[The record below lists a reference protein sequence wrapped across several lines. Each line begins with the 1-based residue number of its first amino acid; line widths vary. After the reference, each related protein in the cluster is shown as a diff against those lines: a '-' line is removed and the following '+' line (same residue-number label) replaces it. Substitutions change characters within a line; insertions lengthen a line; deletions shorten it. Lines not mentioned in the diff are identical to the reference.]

1 MKLFRPNAEFACCSS
16 LSLCSV
22 LCAGALC
29 AAPYRPRWC
38 WLSALQASGLLLRS
52 VPHCRLFRVARISQF
67 ALVAGLNPN
76 QKARLSLSLVC
87 LSLEFDLSSIPPLC
101 YEPNSSACAP
111 TKAIRHNIQ
120 LSNAGKRRD
129 PQKWQSNSIFHS
141 LLSSIPISLAS

>member
-22 LCAGALC
+22 LERSALRLIALAGAGYRL
-29 AAPYRPRWC
+29 YRPQGCSCALFHTAAYFASLGSLSSRW
-38 WLSALQASGLLLRS
+38 LQASIQTR
-52 VPHCRLFRVARISQF
+52 RLASR
-67 ALVAGLNPN
+67 
-76 QKARLSLSLVC
+76 SLVC

-111 TKAIRHNIQ
+111 TKAIRHNIE

-129 PQKWQSNSIFHS
+129 PQKWQSDSIFHC